1 MTNMYV
7 KPTYCHQYL
16 NYSSSR
22 FNHIRRSI
30 VYSQSLRARRL
41 CSFESDFLKHYTK
54 MKSWFLK
61 RGYPENM
68 IDEEM
73 KKVKFSQKGSKKSKG
88 SKGVPFVVTYHP
100 SLNCLSRIIK
110 DNLNN

>member
-7 KPTYCHQYL
+7 KPTGCHQYL
-16 NYSSSR
+16 DYSSS
-22 FNHIRRSI
+22 HPSHTKRSI
-30 VYSQSLRARRL
+30 VYSQTLRARRL
-41 CSFESDFLKHYTK
+41 CSLESDFLKHRTK

-73 KKVKFSQKGSKKSKG
+73 KKVKFSEKGSKKSKG
-88 SKGVPFVVTYHP
+88 SKGVPFF
-100 SLNCLSRIIK
+100 
-110 DNLNN
+110 